1 MSGAQERIEQ
11 DAFALVDL
19 MARYDVTDA
28 VTVQVNVDNLFDET
42 YYSQISYFSQ
52 YRYGAPR
59 NVTASLTYR
68 F

>member
-1 MSGAQERIEQ
+1 MG
-11 DAFALVDL
+11 
-19 MARYDVTDA
+19 RYDITEQVS
-28 VTVQVNVDNLFDET
+28 VQANVENLFDET

-59 NVTASLTYR
+59 NVTVALRYN